1 MPLYDLQGLTKLSLR
16 QLNLSPVGQTANP
29 LEPGY
34 YAEIVNQGSLKNPG
48 AGQYPAGYYQG
59 VTIPGWI
66 TEASDTTAR
75 EWLAAAYDSSA
86 NLTYAIDGMN
96 SALLT
101 TVTAYSHASNAWT
114 AEASDTTARD
124 SLAAAYDSS
133 ANLTYAID
141 GYTSIE
147 ISLVTAYLSV

>member
-75 EWLAAAYDSSA
+75 
-86 NLTYAIDGMN
+86 
-96 SALLT
+96 
-101 TVTAYSHASNAWT
+101 
-114 AEASDTTARD
+114 D